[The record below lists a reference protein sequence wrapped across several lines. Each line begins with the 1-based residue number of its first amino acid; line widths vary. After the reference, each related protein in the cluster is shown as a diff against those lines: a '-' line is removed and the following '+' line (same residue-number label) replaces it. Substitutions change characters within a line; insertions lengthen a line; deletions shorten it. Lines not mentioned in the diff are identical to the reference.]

1 MMAVVVVVTSGGL
14 RRPRTDATRVPPDR
28 HARGEPHD
36 DRQQIP
42 RPTHAPTLSPARSVT
57 FFRSAHSVLAHTDRR
72 AMIKSAPDEMT
83 EVFTSCGG
91 QLWRSLLA
99 ASAGRQDIADD
110 ITAEAFPQY
119 RKQRDTVRD
128 PLAYMFRVAYRLL
141 AKELALEQRQVP
153 RSPDRVEA
161 AHAQSVL
168 SPMLTDALLGLSV
181 EQRFAVVL
189 HYFLDYT
196 VS

>member
-1 MMAVVVVVTSGGL
+1 
-14 RRPRTDATRVPPDR
+14 
-28 HARGEPHD
+28 
-36 DRQQIP
+36 
-42 RPTHAPTLSPARSVT
+42 
-57 FFRSAHSVLAHTDRR
+57 
-72 AMIKSAPDEMT
+72 MIKSAPDEMT

-110 ITAEAFPQY
+110 ITAEAFSQY
-119 RKQRDTVRD
+119 LKHRDTVRD

-141 AKELALEQRQVP
+141 AKELALEKRQVP
-153 RSPDRVEA
+153 RSADRVEA
-161 AHAQSVL
+161 AHAHSVL
-168 SPMLTDALLGLSV
+168 SPMLTDALLRLSV

-196 VS
+196 VSEVARVTGSSVPAVKVRLHRARKQLREALPDMGVHDA

>member
-1 MMAVVVVVTSGGL
+1 
-14 RRPRTDATRVPPDR
+14 
-28 HARGEPHD
+28 
-36 DRQQIP
+36 
-42 RPTHAPTLSPARSVT
+42 
-57 FFRSAHSVLAHTDRR
+57 
-72 AMIKSAPDEMT
+72 MIKSAPDEMT

-110 ITAEAFPQY
+110 ITAEAFSQY
-119 RKQRDTVRD
+119 LKHRDTVRD

-141 AKELALEQRQVP
+141 AKELALEKRRLP

-161 AHAQSVL
+161 AQAQSVL
-168 SPMLTDALLGLSV
+168 SPVLTEALLGLSV

-196 VS
+196 VSEVARVTGSSVPAVKVRLHRARKQLREALPDMGVHDG